1 VIATTPYLRHQ
12 VNQVTYTAPKAIV
25 FDMDGTLIDS
35 ERLQL
40 QCFMETTRKYG
51 FEAREELYLQ
61 CIGAT
66 GAVARNILVD
76 AYGPQFPLQEV
87 LSDWRERYEELLA
100 SGELRLKEGARP
112 LLEIAAA
119 HGVPCALATQTRR
132 VLTERKLRLTGVFHY
147 FDALVTGD
155 DVRTGKP
162 DPEHYVVAAAKLAVS
177 PAACWALEDS
187 ENGVRSAIG
196 AGCEVY
202 QIPDLVPVSESVTHL
217 GQTILNSLDEVAEI
231 LDAAIA
237 AAKGDR

>member
-1 VIATTPYLRHQ
+1 MIATTPYLRHQ
-12 VNQVTYTAPKAIV
+12 VNQVTYTVPKAIV

-87 LSDWRERYEELLA
+87 LSDWRERYDELLA

-112 LLEIAAA
+112 LLETATT
-119 HGVPCALATQTRR
+119 HGIPCALATQTRR
-132 VLTERKLRLTGVFHY
+132 VLAERKLRLTGVLNY
-147 FDALVTGD
+147 FEALVTGD
-155 DVRTGKP
+155 DVRRGKP
-162 DPEHYVVAAAKLAVS
+162 DPEHYMIAVAKLGVI
-177 PAACWALEDS
+177 PRECWALEDS
-187 ENGVRSAIG
+187 ENGVRSALG
-196 AGCEVY
+196 AGCVVF
-202 QIPDLVPVSESVTHL
+202 QIPDLAPVSAPLTTL
-217 GQTILNSLDEVAEI
+217 GQTILNSLVDVADI
-231 LDAAIA
+231 LENAVARTM
-237 AAKGDR
+237 GHH